1 MTMLPLRLTT
11 LPLAAC
17 ALACTFLA
25 AHAEGPTDNEC
36 AGVRHLKA
44 DCLRK
49 APAHAASMYSGEVKA
64 INTADNNITL
74 KLRSAPPG
82 APLKPGAEVTLPAQK
97 RAMLATVR
105 EGDKVKFTTDNIGGK
120 MMITELQ
127 PEG

>member
-1 MTMLPLRLTT
+1 MMLPLRFTT
-11 LPLAAC
+11 LSLT
-17 ALACTFLA
+17 ACTLALTFLV
-25 AHAEGPTDNEC
+25 AHAAGPTDSEC

-44 DCLRK
+44 DCLRQ

-82 APLKPGAEVTLPAQK
+82 APLKPGADVTLPAQK
-97 RAMLATVR
+97 RAMLSTVR
-105 EGDKVKFTTDNIGGK
+105 EGDKVKFTTGNIGGK
-120 MMITELQ
+120 TTITELQ